1 MVVIVEDITPAAVQ
15 RPHPSAS
22 APVRSGGA
30 AARNGTDARGGRDT
44 EEDEIDE
51 ALTLTNLKKL
61 IKKQGGYASSLEL
74 NEVRKR
80 GYHIINLGHPSS
92 VVQLRVTNPA
102 PTASRDI

>member
-1 MVVIVEDITPAAVQ
+1 MVVIVEDITPAAMP
-15 RPHPSAS
+15 RPHPSAP

-30 AARNGTDARGGRDT
+30 AACHGTDERGGRDT

-80 GYHIINLGHPSS
+80 GPHH
-92 VVQLRVTNPA
+92 Q
-102 PTASRDI
+102 SRISFFRCAATSDKSGTDCIP